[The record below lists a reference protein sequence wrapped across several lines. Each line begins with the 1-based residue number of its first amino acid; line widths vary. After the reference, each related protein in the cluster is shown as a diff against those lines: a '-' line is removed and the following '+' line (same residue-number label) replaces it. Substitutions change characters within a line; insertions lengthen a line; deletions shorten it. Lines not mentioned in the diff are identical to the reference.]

1 MAIVAL
7 VATVVSSFAASAV
20 RTVHPLPFSP
30 RTPVVPPVLAN
41 TAKWDDIAAQL
52 ANLNEKM
59 DGVASRLEAKMDV
72 VEKKV
77 EKMGGVASRLEA
89 KMDVVEKKVDANFR
103 ELEPQIAFVS
113 KWIVSTTCAATCAV
127 FFASRQTAVFDA
139 GRALK
144 ANQLLAIAREAVV
157 AFGACF
163 TALFAALTVGFDVHM
178 RRMHRLRQAASKP

>member
-1 MAIVAL
+1 MD
-7 VATVVSSFAASAV
+7 VVEKKV
-20 RTVHPLPFSP
+20 
-30 RTPVVPPVLAN
+30 
-41 TAKWDDIAAQL
+41 
-52 ANLNEKM
+52 EKM

-77 EKMGGVASRLEA
+77 
-89 KMDVVEKKVDANFR
+89 DFR

-113 KWIVSTTCAATCAV
+113 KWITCAV
-127 FFASRQTAVFDA
+127 FFASRQAAVFDA

-157 AFGACF
+157 DFTACF

>member
-77 EKMGGVASRLEA
+77 
-89 KMDVVEKKVDANFR
+89 DANFR

-113 KWIVSTTCAATCAV
+113 KWIASTTCSATCAV
-127 FFASRQTAVFDA
+127 FFASRQTAVIDT

-157 AFGACF
+157 AFRACF

>member
-20 RTVHPLPFSP
+20 RPVHPLPFSP

-77 EKMGGVASRLEA
+77 
-89 KMDVVEKKVDANFR
+89 DANFR

-127 FFASRQTAVFDA
+127 FFASRQAAVFDA

>member
-1 MAIVAL
+1 MD
-7 VATVVSSFAASAV
+7 VVEKKV
-20 RTVHPLPFSP
+20 
-30 RTPVVPPVLAN
+30 
-41 TAKWDDIAAQL
+41 
-52 ANLNEKM
+52 EKM

-77 EKMGGVASRLEA
+77 
-89 KMDVVEKKVDANFR
+89 DFR

-113 KWIVSTTCAATCAV
+113 KWIASTTCAATCAV

-139 GRALK
+139 GRGLK

-157 AFGACF
+157 AFTACF